1 MDFIIET
8 LVEMVVEIIF
18 DGTLELVTA
27 KRIPM
32 FIRVF
37 VAGLLLAFY
46 IGFGGILIY
55 IGIKNNSMVV
65 TVCAVVLMV
74 VAWVVA
80 VRKYKEIRG

>member
-8 LVEMVVEIIF
+8 LVEMVVEIIL
-18 DGTLELVTA
+18 DGTWELMTV
-27 KRIPM
+27 KKIPM
-32 FIRVF
+32 FIRVL
-37 VAGLLLAFY
+37 VAGLLLALY

-65 TVCAVVLMV
+65 TVCAVVLLV